1 MNRKI
6 NKYYFDINSEANY
19 IFFEC
24 KNGLHYM
31 LSNSICSYIPELPPN
46 AREYPNKWNSQ
57 KWNKCGKKWVSFLWR
72 GFFCEDNNC
81 VPSYEH
87 YSHLYIGFQSS
98 MDTLYF
104 MNNGAVIHFFLKKK
118 KGKKEI
124 EEIRFYTNQQA
135 DRNGIRIQNYLHNSS
150 YQNIPIYWEGTGGL
164 YPLEGGFIVT
174 PSFCSS
180 GKLCDMKAYE
190 LNHIENSRS
199 IDFVQGVF
207 SLAKYLE
214 ESRAFRELPSYFC
227 ELADSSFDYKS
238 WEMAMTAES
247 IPLEHN
253 CVHPFYKNDICIAEL
268 VIVNLIWGTSYY
280 PYQDSYVLLLRY
292 SPSVESCVIQLFDL
306 VLEKFP
312 SIRLIENKEI
322 I

>member
-1 MNRKI
+1 M
-6 NKYYFDINSEANY
+6 D
-19 IFFEC
+19 FFFY
-24 KNGLHYM
+24 GGGG
-31 LSNSICSYIPELPPN
+31 S
-46 AREYPNKWNSQ
+46 
-57 KWNKCGKKWVSFLWR
+57 
-72 GFFCEDNNC
+72 CEDNNC
-81 VPSYEH
+81 VPSHEH
-87 YSHLYIGFQSS
+87 YSHLHIGFQSS
-98 MDTLYF
+98 TDTLYF

-118 KGKKEI
+118 RKIEI
-124 EEIRFYTNQQA
+124 EEIRFYTSQQA

-150 YQNIPIYWEGTGGL
+150 YQNIPIYWEGIDGL

-199 IDFVQGVF
+199 IDFVQGAF
-207 SLAKYLE
+207 SLAKYPE

-227 ELADSSFDYKS
+227 ELTDSSFDYKS

-253 CVHPFYKNDICIAEL
+253 CVHPFYKNGICIAEL

-292 SPSVESCVIQLFDL
+292 SPSVESCVIQLVDF
-306 VLEKFP
+306 VLKKFP
-312 SIRLIENKEI
+312 SIRLIENI
-322 I
+322 

>member
-1 MNRKI
+1 
-6 NKYYFDINSEANY
+6 
-19 IFFEC
+19 
-24 KNGLHYM
+24 M

-46 AREYPNKWNSQ
+46 AREYPNKWSSQ
-57 KWNKCGKKWVSFLWR
+57 KWNKCGKKWISFFMA
-72 GFFCEDNNC
+72 GGSCEDNNC
-81 VPSYEH
+81 VPSHEH
-87 YSHLYIGFQSS
+87 YSHLHIGFQSS
-98 MDTLYF
+98 TDTLYF

-118 KGKKEI
+118 RKIEI
-124 EEIRFYTNQQA
+124 EEIRFYTSQQA

-150 YQNIPIYWEGTGGL
+150 YQNIPIYWEGIDGL

-199 IDFVQGVF
+199 IDFVQGAF
-207 SLAKYLE
+207 SLAKYPE

-227 ELADSSFDYKS
+227 ELTDSSFDYKS

-253 CVHPFYKNDICIAEL
+253 CVHPFYKNGICIAEL

-280 PYQDSYVLLLRY
+280 PYQDLYVLLLRY
-292 SPSVESCVIQLFDL
+292 SPSVESCVIQLVDF
-306 VLEKFP
+306 VLKKFP
-312 SIRLIENKEI
+312 SIRLIENI
-322 I
+322 

>member
-57 KWNKCGKKWVSFLWR
+57 KWNKCGKKWISFLWR
-72 GFFCEDNNC
+72 GFSCEDNNC
-81 VPSYEH
+81 VPSHEH
-87 YSHLYIGFQSS
+87 YSHLHIGFQSS

-118 KGKKEI
+118 RKKEI
-124 EEIRFYTNQQA
+124 EEIRFYTSQQA

-199 IDFVQGVF
+199 IDFVQGAF
-207 SLAKYLE
+207 SLAKYPE

-227 ELADSSFDYKS
+227 ELTDSSFDYKS

-253 CVHPFYKNDICIAEL
+253 CVHPFYKNGICIAEL

-292 SPSVESCVIQLFDL
+292 SPSVESCVIQLVDL
-306 VLEKFP
+306 VLGKFP